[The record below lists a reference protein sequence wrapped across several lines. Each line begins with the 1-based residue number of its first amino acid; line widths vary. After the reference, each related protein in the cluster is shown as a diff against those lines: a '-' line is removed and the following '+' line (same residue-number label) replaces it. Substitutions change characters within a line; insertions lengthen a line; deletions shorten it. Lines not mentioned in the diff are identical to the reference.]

1 MKKCITLFILIALFY
16 LPSAFAAQVDA
27 YQVEVIVFSQITPE
41 NLALE
46 HWKNVGPMRIP
57 TSALDLTPE
66 QILPPSQ
73 WRLKNIQQVLLN
85 NHNPVILHIAWQE
98 NSDGM
103 KAKRL
108 FHLTGGETYA
118 NELMQMNGILA
129 LKLQRYF
136 DITFFL
142 QFLMPIDP
150 TNKALARYN
159 LIQKLRM
166 RSNELNYIDHPL
178 YGIFIEIFPLT
189 PSTNMVG

>member
-1 MKKCITLFILIALFY
+1 MKKFVMGFILIGLFY
-16 LPSAFAAQVDA
+16 LSSAFCAPVNA
-27 YQVEVIVFSQITPE
+27 YQVEIIVFSQITPE

-46 HWKNVGPMRIP
+46 HWKKVEPMRIP
-57 TSALDLTPE
+57 ISALDLIPE

-85 NHNPVILHIAWQE
+85 HHNPVILHIAWQE
-98 NSDGM
+98 DSEGM
-103 KAKRL
+103 KVKRV

-118 NELMQMNGILA
+118 NELMQMNGIFA
-129 LKLQRYF
+129 LKLQHYF
-136 DITFFL
+136 DVTFFL
-142 QFLMPIDP
+142 QFLMPVD
-150 TNKALARYN
+150 TANTGLVRYN

-189 PSTNMVG
+189 T